1 MFLLTKVGARNDG
14 MDEIGLASLK
24 ELKLEKCKKLKLP
37 AGLVKKLRAKGVEV
51 KGK

>member
-1 MFLLTKVGARNDG
+1 
-14 MDEIGLASLK
+14 MDEIGFTSLK

-37 AGLVKKLRAKGVEV
+37 AGLVKELRAKGVDV